1 MRLVLLMILTALAIA
16 SVGAPAATQNGIS
29 LPAQEVVSVPAWSE
43 GLTPPAVKT
52 SIGSYQGA
60 PYSAKS
66 TATWVEPR
74 SDGSFVAH
82 TQETLLL
89 YRDAEGR
96 TRREITHDTQIMTY
110 RDGEGNSRTM
120 DVTKLYGGDK
130 HFVTVADP
138 VEGITFFWTIYEQSA
153 KKQVTVNRRAP
164 RSPTNPTQATPA
176 HSGQQEDD
184 PDTIKVFQSTRHHI
198 ETLGAQTVNG
208 LYAVGYRETTLLRDP
223 STGTDMTATTEE
235 WLSPDL
241 KIVVRKILTDPR
253 FFNENPPQGAVH
265 RIDLTGV
272 GRSDPD
278 PELFKLPKGYEV
290 VELTSPQRVRP
301 ASATPAPDKGP

>member
-66 TATWVEPR
+66 TATWVEQR
-74 SDGSFVAH
+74 SDGSVVAH
-82 TQETLLL
+82 TKETLL

-96 TRREITHDTQIMTY
+96 TRIEITQDKQIMKY
-110 RDGEGNSRTM
+110 DDRQGNTHTM
-120 DVTKLYGGDK
+120 DVTRMYGGDQ
-130 HFVTVADP
+130 HHITVEDP
-138 VEGITFFWTIYEQSA
+138 VEGKTFYWTIDEESA
-153 KKQVTVNRRAP
+153 KKHVIVNRRAP
-164 RSPTNPTQATPA
+164 RPPTNPTQTTPA
-176 HSGQQEDD
+176 QSGPQEKD
-184 PDTIKVFQSTRHHI
+184 PDTIKVSPFARNHV

-208 LYAVGYRETTLLRDP
+208 LYAEGYRATTLLRDP
-223 STGTDMTATTEE
+223 RTGTDMTATTEE

-241 KIVVRKILTDPR
+241 KIVVRKIFTDPR
-253 FFNENPPQGAVH
+253 SSNENLPQVAVN
-265 RIDLTGV
+265 RIEVTNVVRL
-272 GRSDPD
+272 DPD
-278 PELFKLPKGYEV
+278 PELFKLPKEYEV
-290 VELTSPQRVRP
+290 VER
-301 ASATPAPDKGP
+301 K